1 MLTHQSSTKIFN
13 EYKIKLSIILDS
25 INIEIQKE
33 DSFDVYES
41 KFNIE
46 YLQQQKLLMG
56 NLTIKEMINFI
67 ESLINLKN
75 IKLRKII

>member
-1 MLTHQSSTKIFN
+1 MLIHQSSTKIFN

-33 DSFDVYES
+33 DSFDIYEF

-46 YLQQQKLLMG
+46 YL
-56 NLTIKEMINFI
+56 
-67 ESLINLKN
+67 
-75 IKLRKII
+75 